1 VTVSIDLRALAA
13 SLRRLEQ
20 PDKDALLAQS
30 LRRVVDACIHMF
42 GVTGSGLMLADERG
56 DLRYAVATDPSSRRL
71 ETAQLRTAEG
81 PCVDAYVHDTVVA
94 CADLATDP
102 RYQRLVRRLGNERFR
117 AVLGVPIHLTGITV
131 GSLDVYADGPRDWQ
145 PNECDA
151 IARYGQVADAML
163 NAAVSAEHAG
173 ELAAQLS
180 YAVEYRAPIER
191 GVGYLM
197 ARDKLPLA
205 DAFNELRKAARTS
218 RRKIGEVAQ
227 ALLETGYLPGET
239 DQR

>member
-1 VTVSIDLRALAA
+1 VTVSIDRRALAA
-13 SLRRLEQ
+13 SLRRLQQ
-20 PDKDALLAQS
+20 PDNDAMLAQS

-42 GVTGSGLMLADERG
+42 TVTGSGLMLADEQG
-56 DLRYAVATDPSSRRL
+56 DLRYAVATDPSSQHL

-81 PCVDAYVHDTVVA
+81 PCVDAYVHDTVVT

-102 RYQRLVRRLGNERFR
+102 RYQRLARRLGNVRFR
-117 AVLGVPIHLTGITV
+117 AVLGVPIHLAGITV
-131 GSLDVYADGPRDWQ
+131 GSLDVYADAPRDWQ

-151 IARYGQVADAML
+151 IGRYAHVAEAML
-163 NAAVSAEHAG
+163 TAAVSAEHAG

-180 YAVEYRAPIER
+180 YAVEHRAPIER

-197 ARDKLPLA
+197 ARDKLPQA
-205 DAFNELRKAARTS
+205 DAFNELRKAARAS
-218 RRKIGEVAQ
+218 RRKIGDVAET
-227 ALLETGYLPGET
+227 LLETGYLPGEA